1 MRRRYT
7 DANTYGTPNDDNKA
21 LLSQRKKGSSRLQA
35 HTTNTSK
42 YVSDH
47 ICMHTHT
54 KEMFRL
60 LHGRLRNA
68 SSTSRAAFFFPT
80 VNRARVRRLWNMHHK
95 ISTRATRALK
105 TFHSASFS
113 AHYSHL
119 QFRIECLSYLEH
131 AVSSRNVYTTL
142 NMTDYDTLNYSGELS
157 GARLLRHS
165 ARARSFVAHFNTR
178 LKRVY

>member
-1 MRRRYT
+1 MRHRYT

-47 ICMHTHT
+47 ICMHTQRKCSDFYGGFET
-54 KEMFRL
+54 PRVRVARRF
-60 LHGRLRNA
+60 
-68 SSTSRAAFFFPT
+68 SFQPST
-80 VNRARVRRLWNMHHK
+80 ARIRRLWNMHHTL
-95 ISTRATRALK
+95 STRATRALK

>member
-7 DANTYGTPNDDNKA
+7 DANTYRTPNDDNKA
-21 LLSQRKKGSSRLQA
+21 LLSQRKKGSSRIQA

-47 ICMHTHT
+47 HSCMHTQRKCSDFYGGFET
-54 KEMFRL
+54 PRVKRVARRF
-60 LHGRLRNA
+60 
-68 SSTSRAAFFFPT
+68 SFQPSTARA
-80 VNRARVRRLWNMHHK
+80 RRLWNMHHT
-95 ISTRATRALK
+95 ISTRATYILK

-113 AHYSHL
+113 AHSHL

>member
-47 ICMHTHT
+47 HICMHTQRKCSDFYGGFET
-54 KEMFRL
+54 PRVRVARRF
-60 LHGRLRNA
+60 
-68 SSTSRAAFFFPT
+68 SFQPST
-80 VNRARVRRLWNMHHK
+80 ARVRRLWNMHHTL
-95 ISTRATRALK
+95 STRATRALK

-131 AVSSRNVYTTL
+131 AVSSRNVYTHK
-142 NMTDYDTLNYSGELS
+142 YD
-157 GARLLRHS
+157 RL
-165 ARARSFVAHFNTR
+165 
-178 LKRVY
+178 

>member
-35 HTTNTSK
+35 HTTNASK

-47 ICMHTHT
+47 ICMHTQRKCSDFYT
-54 KEMFRL
+54 GGFETPRVRVARRF
-60 LHGRLRNA
+60 
-68 SSTSRAAFFFPT
+68 SFQPST
-80 VNRARVRRLWNMHHK
+80 ARVRRLWNMHHK
-95 ISTRATRALK
+95 ISTRAKTRALK

-113 AHYSHL
+113 AHYSHI

-131 AVSSRNVYTTL
+131 AVSSRNVYTL
-142 NMTDYDTLNYSGELS
+142 CKYD
-157 GARLLRHS
+157 RL
-165 ARARSFVAHFNTR
+165 
-178 LKRVY
+178 

>member
-7 DANTYGTPNDDNKA
+7 DANTYRTPNDDNKA

-47 ICMHTHT
+47 ICMHTQRKCSDFYGGFET
-54 KEMFRL
+54 PRVKRVARRF
-60 LHGRLRNA
+60 
-68 SSTSRAAFFFPT
+68 SFQPSTARA
-80 VNRARVRRLWNMHHK
+80 RRLWNMHHT
-95 ISTRATRALK
+95 ISTRATYILK

-119 QFRIECLSYLEH
+119 QCRNRMSFVQRTRSRR
-131 AVSSRNVYTTL
+131 RNVYTTK
-142 NMTDYDTLNYSGELS
+142 YD
-157 GARLLRHS
+157 RL
-165 ARARSFVAHFNTR
+165 
-178 LKRVY
+178 

>member
-47 ICMHTHT
+47 ICMHTQRKCSDFYGGFET
-54 KEMFRL
+54 PRVRVARRF
-60 LHGRLRNA
+60 
-68 SSTSRAAFFFPT
+68 SFQPST
-80 VNRARVRRLWNMHHK
+80 ARIRRLWNMHHTL
-95 ISTRATRALK
+95 STRATRALK

-142 NMTDYDTLNYSGELS
+142 NMTDYDTLNYSGSLS
-157 GARLLRHS
+157 GARLPRVRHS
-165 ARARSFVAHFNTR
+165 TRARFRRTFSHA
-178 LKRVY
+178 L

>member
-7 DANTYGTPNDDNKA
+7 DANTYRTPNDDNKA

-47 ICMHTHT
+47 HICMHTQRKCSDFYGGFET
-54 KEMFRL
+54 PRVKRVARRF
-60 LHGRLRNA
+60 
-68 SSTSRAAFFFPT
+68 SFQPSTARA
-80 VNRARVRRLWNMHHK
+80 RRLWNMHHT
-95 ISTRATRALK
+95 ISTRATYILK
-105 TFHSASFS
+105 TFHSESFS
-113 AHYSHL
+113 AHLNL
-119 QFRIECLSYLEH
+119 QFRNRMSF
-131 AVSSRNVYTTL
+131 VQRTRSRRGTYTRL

-165 ARARSFVAHFNTR
+165 ARARSFVAHFNAR
-178 LKRVY
+178 LKRVH

>member
-80 VNRARVRRLWNMHHK
+80 VNRAR
-95 ISTRATRALK
+95 TATLEHAPYNFNQRHTMCTENLSLCV
-105 TFHSASFS
+105 FHSA
-113 AHYSHL
+113 HSHL
-119 QFRIECLSYLEH
+119 QCRIECLSYSARGL
-131 AVSSRNVYTTL
+131 SSRNVYTTK
-142 NMTDYDTLNYSGELS
+142 YD
-157 GARLLRHS
+157 RL
-165 ARARSFVAHFNTR
+165 
-178 LKRVY
+178 

>member
-47 ICMHTHT
+47 ICMHTQRKCSDFYGGFET
-54 KEMFRL
+54 PRVRVARRF
-60 LHGRLRNA
+60 
-68 SSTSRAAFFFPT
+68 SFQPST
-80 VNRARVRRLWNMHHK
+80 ARVRRLWNTHHT
-95 ISTRATRALK
+95 ISTRATYILK

-119 QFRIECLSYLEH
+119 QFRNRMSFVFRARGLVAERIHY
-131 AVSSRNVYTTL
+131 L

>member
-7 DANTYGTPNDDNKA
+7 DANTYRTPNDDNKA

-47 ICMHTHT
+47 ICMHTQRKCSDFYGGFET
-54 KEMFRL
+54 PRVRVARRF
-60 LHGRLRNA
+60 
-68 SSTSRAAFFFPT
+68 SIQPSTARA
-80 VNRARVRRLWNMHHK
+80 RRLWNMHHT

-119 QFRIECLSYLEH
+119 QFRNRMSF
-131 AVSSRNVYTTL
+131 VQRTRSRRGTYTLL
-142 NMTDYDTLNYSGELS
+142 NMTDYDTLNYSGY
-157 GARLLRHS
+157 LLALDCFVTLH
-165 ARARSFVAHFNTR
+165 ARAFVAHTTR
-178 LKRVY
+178 FKRVY

>member
-7 DANTYGTPNDDNKA
+7 DANTYRTPNDDNKA

-47 ICMHTHT
+47 ICMHTQRKCSDFYGGFET
-54 KEMFRL
+54 PRVKRVARRF
-60 LHGRLRNA
+60 
-68 SSTSRAAFFFPT
+68 SFQPST
-80 VNRARVRRLWNMHHK
+80 ARVRRLWNMHHTL
-95 ISTRATRALK
+95 STRATRALK

-131 AVSSRNVYTTL
+131 AVSSRNVYTHKH
-142 NMTDYDTLNYSGELS
+142 D
-157 GARLLRHS
+157 RL
-165 ARARSFVAHFNTR
+165 
-178 LKRVY
+178 

>member
-47 ICMHTHT
+47 ICMHTQRKCSDFYGGFET
-54 KEMFRL
+54 PRVKRVARRF
-60 LHGRLRNA
+60 
-68 SSTSRAAFFFPT
+68 SFQPST
-80 VNRARVRRLWNMHHK
+80 ARVRRLWNMHHTL
-95 ISTRATRALK
+95 STRATRALK

>member
-7 DANTYGTPNDDNKA
+7 DANTYRTPNDDNKA

-47 ICMHTHT
+47 ICMHTQRKCSDFYGGFET
-54 KEMFRL
+54 PRVRVARRF
-60 LHGRLRNA
+60 
-68 SSTSRAAFFFPT
+68 SFQPST
-80 VNRARVRRLWNMHHK
+80 ARIRRLWNMHPK
-95 ISTRATRALK
+95 ILTRATYILK

-131 AVSSRNVYTTL
+131 AVSSRNVYTHKH
-142 NMTDYDTLNYSGELS
+142 D
-157 GARLLRHS
+157 RL
-165 ARARSFVAHFNTR
+165 
-178 LKRVY
+178 

>member
-7 DANTYGTPNDDNKA
+7 DANTHRTPNDDYKA

-95 ISTRATRALK
+95 ISTRAKTRALK
-105 TFHSASFS
+105 TFHAASFS
-113 AHYSHL
+113 ARSHL
-119 QFRIECLSYLEH
+119 QCRIECLSYS
-131 AVSSRNVYTTL
+131 ARGPSRNVYTPK
-142 NMTDYDTLNYSGELS
+142 YD
-157 GARLLRHS
+157 RL
-165 ARARSFVAHFNTR
+165 
-178 LKRVY
+178 

>member
-7 DANTYGTPNDDNKA
+7 DANTYRTPNDDNKA

-47 ICMHTHT
+47 ICMHTQRKCSDFYGGFET
-54 KEMFRL
+54 PRVKRVARRF
-60 LHGRLRNA
+60 
-68 SSTSRAAFFFPT
+68 SFQPST
-80 VNRARVRRLWNMHHK
+80 ARVRRLWNMHPK

-119 QFRIECLSYLEH
+119 QFRKRMSF
-131 AVSSRNVYTTL
+131 VQSTRSRRGTYTRL
-142 NMTDYDTLNYSGELS
+142 NMTDYDTLNYSGYVL
-157 GARLLRHS
+157 ALDCFVTLH
-165 ARARSFVAHFNTR
+165 ARALSSHI
-178 LKRVY
+178 LRV

>member
-7 DANTYGTPNDDNKA
+7 DANTYRTPNDDTKA

-47 ICMHTHT
+47 ICMHTQRKCSDFYGGFET
-54 KEMFRL
+54 PRV
-60 LHGRLRNA
+60 RVA
-68 SSTSRAAFFFPT
+68 RAAFFFPT
-80 VNRARVRRLWNMHHK
+80 VNHMRIRRLWNMHHTL
-95 ISTRATRALK
+95 STRATRALK

-131 AVSSRNVYTTL
+131 AVSSRNVYTHKH
-142 NMTDYDTLNYSGELS
+142 D
-157 GARLLRHS
+157 RL
-165 ARARSFVAHFNTR
+165 
-178 LKRVY
+178 

>member
-42 YVSDH
+42 YISDHH
-47 ICMHTHT
+47 ICMHTQRKCSDFYGGFET
-54 KEMFRL
+54 PRVRVARRF
-60 LHGRLRNA
+60 
-68 SSTSRAAFFFPT
+68 SFQPST
-80 VNRARVRRLWNMHHK
+80 ARIRRLWNMHHTL
-95 ISTRATRALK
+95 STRATRALK

-131 AVSSRNVYTTL
+131 AVSSRNVYTHKH
-142 NMTDYDTLNYSGELS
+142 D
-157 GARLLRHS
+157 RL
-165 ARARSFVAHFNTR
+165 
-178 LKRVY
+178 

>member
-47 ICMHTHT
+47 ICMHTQRKCSDFYGGFET
-54 KEMFRL
+54 PRVRVARRF
-60 LHGRLRNA
+60 
-68 SSTSRAAFFFPT
+68 SFQPST
-80 VNRARVRRLWNMHHK
+80 ARIRRLWNMHHTL
-95 ISTRATRALK
+95 STRATRALK

-165 ARARSFVAHFNTR
+165 ARARSFVAHFNAR
-178 LKRVY
+178 FKRVY